1 MRTPDSLATSRITA
15 CPAVSPTSIRPPGR
29 SQFPPSTRRTTSTWP
44 APLRTAANA
53 AGSVV
58 RAGGVDA
65 ELEKIKIQHGGND
78 ATIARHGGTV
88 GQYLDDGLSV

>member
-1 MRTPDSLATSRITA
+1 
-15 CPAVSPTSIRPPGR
+15 
-29 SQFPPSTRRTTSTWP
+29 
-44 APLRTAANA
+44 LRTAANA

-65 ELEKIKIQHGGND
+65 GAGKDRAQHGGND
-78 ATIARHGGTV
+78 ATIARHGGMV